1 MTKKDKTN
9 MLMGLLGYVNLNN
22 YNSDYSTAFKLL
34 EDNDFDIK
42 RIIDLHYALCF
53 DAKTETSFIS
63 LAGSYSTIKIKMS
76 EVEDLA
82 HHTATQNVE
91 IGIG

>member
-22 YNSDYSTAFKLL
+22 YDNDYPTAFKLL
-34 EDNDFDIK
+34 EDNNFDIK
-42 RIIDLHYALCF
+42 SIIELHYSLSF
-53 DAKTETSFIS
+53 DKKTETSFIS
-63 LAGSYSTIKIKMS
+63 LAGCYSTIKIKMS
-76 EVEDLA
+76 EVEDIIY
-82 HHTATQNVE
+82 HVNKHDVE